1 MLVPLVFTITYSRSR
16 FPAGAL
22 KNPFFCHLNHIVDQ
36 CWTHAL
42 PMLRM
47 PLGRKT
53 LNVLVTGG
61 AGYIGSVVAAE
72 LIRSGHQVTVVDN
85 LSRGHREAVSRQ
97 VRLIVADLSD
107 SARLDAIFSEGQFDA
122 VMHFAASI
130 EAGESMKFPERFFR
144 NNTANTLTLLESM
157 LRAGVQRIVFSSTA
171 ALYGEPE
178 NIPIRETDPLR
189 PTNAYGESK
198 LLVERMLAWFH
209 RIHGLRYASL
219 RYFNA
224 AGAAGDLGEA
234 HDPETHLIPLILQVA
249 LGKRSE
255 ISIFGADY
263 PTPDGTCV
271 RDYIHVLDLAQAH
284 LLALAAL
291 HNREV
296 LVYNLGNGVGFS
308 VRQVVETARRVTGH
322 AIPVVESPRRIG
334 DPAVLVASSE
344 KILDELDWH
353 PRFPQPEAIVASAW
367 EWFRS
372 HPNGY
377 TH

>member
-1 MLVPLVFTITYSRSR
+1 M
-16 FPAGAL
+16 
-22 KNPFFCHLNHIVDQ
+22 
-36 CWTHAL
+36 
-42 PMLRM
+42 
-47 PLGRKT
+47 
-53 LNVLVTGG
+53 NVLVTGG
-61 AGYIGSVVAAE
+61 AGYIGSVVTAE
-72 LIRSGHQVTVVDN
+72 LIRAGHNVTVLDN
-85 LSRGHREAVSRQ
+85 LTRGHREAVSKDA
-97 VRLIVADLSD
+97 RLIVADLAD
-107 SARLDAIFSEGQFDA
+107 GTKLDAIFADGCFDA

-171 ALYGEPE
+171 ALYGEPKST
-178 NIPIRETDPLR
+178 PIRETDPLL

-234 HDPETHLIPLILQVA
+234 HNPETHLIPLILQVA
-249 LGKRSE
+249 LGKRPN
-255 ISIFGADY
+255 ISIFGTDY

-271 RDYIHVLDLAQAH
+271 RDYIHVVDLAQAH
-284 LLALAAL
+284 LLALEGL
-291 HNREV
+291 LKHDN
-296 LVYNLGNGVGFS
+296 LIYNLGNGVGFS
-308 VRQVVETARRVTGH
+308 VRQVVEAARRVTGH
-322 AIPVVESPRRIG
+322 SIPVVEVPRRPG

-344 KILDELDWH
+344 KILSELGWR
-353 PRFPQPEAIVASAW
+353 PRFPQPEAIIASAW
-367 EWFRS
+367 EWFGT

-377 TH
+377 GD